1 LLPRLEESLISL
13 RECRRHRQEISKTE
27 RADALEVNSLF
38 QALQSLLLKRLL
50 LDRENQLRKP
60 PRMLSGTV
68 SGMPAGP
75 NPAPNGF
82 GGESSPH
89 CVADLYRRHTRR

>member
-1 LLPRLEESLISL
+1 LLPRQEESLISL
-13 RECRRHRQEISKTE
+13 RECRRRRQQISKTE

-38 QALQSLLLKRLL
+38 QALQSLLL
-50 LDRENQLRKP
+50 DRENQLRKL

-68 SGMPAGP
+68 SGVPAGP